1 MPKVRLPRLR
11 SLKSRPFGPRS
22 FRPRA
27 GLALSLAL
35 GAVLLSASAPTAGA
49 TGGLGDPVFPSLGNT
64 GYRALRY
71 DLAFDYRADTR
82 TVDGTAVLTVRPDR
96 VLARLE
102 LDALGLTVRAVRV
115 DGRAAGFATHAEK
128 LTVTPARPFLPG
140 VATRLTVE
148 YTADPRARLPH
159 TGWVPTPDGFAVA
172 GQPRS
177 AHTVFPCDD
186 HPSDKARFTIA
197 VTAPDAL
204 LGVANG
210 ELTATERLGDGR
222 TTRRYVSREPMA
234 TELVQVS
241 VGDYTVRERTGPHG
255 LPLRDVVPTARA
267 AELEPALALTPG
279 QLAWAEAHLGPF
291 PFETYG
297 LLPADTDDPA
307 AFAFTGLETQTLTL
321 YKPNFLRQ
329 AEPAIGSHMM
339 HEVVHSWFG
348 NSVSPARWSD
358 LWLSEGHAEFYELV
372 YRYEH
377 GWPEADGST
386 TLTDRMRLLYGLGDQ
401 WRHDSGPVASPTA
414 ADLFGGQRY
423 KGGAL
428 VLFALREKVGAAA
441 FERIE
446 RVFLDTHRYGNAT
459 TEDYVRTA
467 SAVSGQD
474 LRGFLDDWLYGL
486 RTPPMPGH
494 PDWVVGPVGQAGA
507 APGGQVPSAPVPGAP
522 VSGASAPEG
531 GAAVAGGPVGA
542 RGSGTL

>member
-1 MPKVRLPRLR
+1 M
-11 SLKSRPFGPRS
+11 
-22 FRPRA
+22 
-27 GLALSLAL
+27 LS
-35 GAVLLSASAPTAGA
+35 AVVLSASVPTAGA
-49 TGGLGDPVFPSLGNT
+49 ADGPGDPVFPSLGNT

-71 DLAFDYRADTR
+71 DLALDYRAGTR
-82 TVDGTAVLTVRPDR
+82 TVDGTAVITVRPDR
-96 VLARLE
+96 ALARLE
-102 LDALGLTVRAVRV
+102 LDALGLTVRSVRV
-115 DGRAAGFATHAEK
+115 DGRPADFAAHDEK
-128 LTVTPARPFLPG
+128 LTVTPAGRFLPG
-140 VATRLTVE
+140 AVTRLTVE
-148 YTADPRARLPH
+148 YSADPRAALPH

-172 GQPRS
+172 GQPNS
-177 AHTVFPCDD
+177 AHTVFPCND
-186 HPSDKARFTIA
+186 HPGDKARFTIA

-279 QLAWAEAHLGPF
+279 QLVWAEAHLGRF
-291 PFETYG
+291 PFEVYG
-297 LLPADTDDPA
+297 ILPVNTDDPA

-339 HEVVHSWFG
+339 HELVHSWFG

-358 LWLSEGHAEFYELV
+358 LWLNEGHADFYGLM
-372 YRYEH
+372 YRYER
-377 GWPEADGST
+377 GWPDAWGHT
-386 TLTDRMRLLYGLGDQ
+386 TLVDRMRYVYGLGDQ

-414 ADLFGGQRY
+414 ADLFDSQRY
-423 KGGAL
+423 TGGAL
-428 VLFALREKVGAAA
+428 VLFALREKVGAEA
-441 FERIE
+441 FDRIE
-446 RVFLDTHRYGNAT
+446 RTFLGTHRYGNAS

-474 LRGFLDDWLYGL
+474 LRGFLHDWLYGL

-494 PDWVVGPVGQAGA
+494 PDWVVGPVGPTGAVPAVPA
-507 APGGQVPSAPVPGAP
+507 APGAAGVAVPG
-522 VSGASAPEG
+522 SSAWER
-531 GAAVAGGPVGA
+531 GAAGAGGPGVA

>member
-1 MPKVRLPRLR
+1 MP
-11 SLKSRPFGPRS
+11 S
-22 FRPRA
+22 
-27 GLALSLAL
+27 LALS
-35 GAVLLSASAPTAGA
+35 AVLLSASVPTAGA
-49 TGGLGDPVFPSLGNT
+49 ADGLGDPVFPSLGNT
-64 GYRALRY
+64 GYRTLGY

-82 TVDGTAVLTVRPDR
+82 TVDGTAVLTLRPDR
-96 VLARLE
+96 TLARLE
-102 LDALGLTVRAVRV
+102 LDALGLAVRAVRV
-115 DGRAAGFATHAEK
+115 DGRPAGFATHDEK
-128 LTVTPARPFLPG
+128 LTVTPAAPFLPG
-140 VATRLTVE
+140 AVTRLTVE
-148 YTADPRARLPH
+148 YTADPRARVPH
-159 TGWVPTPDGFAVA
+159 TGWIPTPDGFAVA
-172 GQPRS
+172 GQPNG

-222 TTRRYVSREPMA
+222 TTRRYASREPMA

-241 VGDYTVRERTGPHG
+241 VGDYTVRWRTGPHG

-279 QLAWAEAHLGPF
+279 QLAWAEAHLGAF

-297 LLPADTDDPA
+297 LLPVNTDDPA

-329 AEPAIGSHMM
+329 PEPAIGSHMM

-348 NSVSPARWSD
+348 NSVSPATWSD
-358 LWLSEGHAEFYELV
+358 LWLNEGHAEFYELV
-372 YRYEH
+372 YRYER
-377 GWPEADGST
+377 GWPEEGDA
-386 TLTDRMRLLYGLGDQ
+386 TLADRMHHLYGLGDQ

-414 ADLFGGQRY
+414 ANLFGGQRY

-446 RVFLDTHRYGNAT
+446 RAFLAAHRYGNAT

-494 PDWVVGPVGQAGA
+494 PDWVVGPVGLVGA
-507 APGGQVPSAPVPGAP
+507 APGATAPGGPVPGGPA
-522 VSGASAPEG
+522 SGG
-531 GAAVAGGPVGA
+531 GAAGAG
-542 RGSGTL
+542 

>member
-1 MPKVRLPRLR
+1 M
-11 SLKSRPFGPRS
+11 
-22 FRPRA
+22 
-27 GLALSLAL
+27 LS
-35 GAVLLSASAPTAGA
+35 AVVLSASVPTAGA
-49 TGGLGDPVFPSLGNT
+49 ADGPGDPVFPSLGNT
-64 GYRALRY
+64 GYRALGY
-71 DLAFDYRADTR
+71 DLAFDYRAGTR
-82 TVDGTAVLTVRPDR
+82 TVDGTAVITVRPDR
-96 VLARLE
+96 ALARLE
-102 LDALGLTVRAVRV
+102 LDALGLTVRSVRV
-115 DGRAAGFATHAEK
+115 DGRPADFAAHDEK
-128 LTVTPARPFLPG
+128 LTVTPAGPFLPG
-140 VATRLTVE
+140 AVTRLTVE
-148 YTADPRARLPH
+148 YSADPRAALPH

-172 GQPRS
+172 GQPHS
-177 AHTVFPCDD
+177 AHTVFPCND
-186 HPSDKARFTIA
+186 HPGDKARFTIA

-279 QLAWAEAHLGPF
+279 QLVWAEAHLGRF
-291 PFETYG
+291 PFEVYG
-297 LLPADTDDPA
+297 ILPVNTDDPA

-329 AEPAIGSHMM
+329 GEPAIGSHMM
-339 HEVVHSWFG
+339 HELVHSWFG

-358 LWLSEGHAEFYELV
+358 LWLNEGHADFYGLM
-372 YRYEH
+372 YRYER
-377 GWPEADGST
+377 GWPDVWGHT
-386 TLTDRMRLLYGLGDQ
+386 TLVDRMRYVYGLGDQ

-414 ADLFGGQRY
+414 ADLFDSQRY
-423 KGGAL
+423 TGGAL
-428 VLFALREKVGAAA
+428 VLFALREKVGAEA
-441 FERIE
+441 FDRIE
-446 RVFLDTHRYGNAT
+446 RTFLGTHRYGNAS

-474 LRGFLDDWLYGL
+474 LRGFLHDWLYGL

-494 PDWVVGPVGQAGA
+494 PDWVVGPVGPAGAVPAVPAVPA
-507 APGGQVPSAPVPGAP
+507 APGAAGVAVPGPSAWDR
-522 VSGASAPEG
+522 
-531 GAAVAGGPVGA
+531 GAAGAGGPGVA

>member
-1 MPKVRLPRLR
+1 M
-11 SLKSRPFGPRS
+11 SRPLGLLRPFRLL
-22 FRPRA
+22 RPRA
-27 GLALSLAL
+27 RLVPSLALS
-35 GAVLLSASAPTAGA
+35 AVLLSASVPTAGA
-49 TGGLGDPVFPSLGNT
+49 ADGLGDPVFPSLGNT
-64 GYRALRY
+64 GYRVLGY
-71 DLAFDYRADTR
+71 DLAFDYRAGPR

-96 VLARLE
+96 ALARLD
-102 LDALGLTVRAVRV
+102 LDALGLAVRAVRV
-115 DGRAAGFATHAEK
+115 DGRPAGFAAHDEK
-128 LTVTPARPFLPG
+128 LTVTPARPFRPG
-140 VATRLTVE
+140 AVARLTVE
-148 YTADPRARLPH
+148 YTADPRAALPH

-172 GQPRS
+172 GQPNS
-177 AHTVFPCDD
+177 AHTVFPCND
-186 HPSDKARFTIA
+186 HPSDKARFTIS

-204 LGVANG
+204 RGVANG
-210 ELTATERLGDGR
+210 ELTATERRGDGR

-297 LLPADTDDPA
+297 LLPANTDDPA

-339 HEVVHSWFG
+339 HELVHSWFG

-358 LWLSEGHAEFYELV
+358 LWLNEGHADFYGLL
-372 YRYEH
+372 YRYER
-377 GWPEADGST
+377 GWPDAWGYT
-386 TLTDRMRLLYGLGDQ
+386 TLTDRMRYLYGLGDQ

-414 ADLFGGQRY
+414 ADLFDSQRY
-423 KGGAL
+423 TGGAL

-441 FERIE
+441 FDRIE
-446 RVFLDTHRYGNAT
+446 RAFLRTYRSGNAT

-494 PDWVVGPVGQAGA
+494 PDWVVGPVGLAGA
-507 APGGQVPSAPVPGAP
+507 APGAPGAPVPGASLWE
-522 VSGASAPEG
+522 SGAAE
-531 GAAVAGGPVGA
+531 AGGPAVA